1 MNPVESTTPEP
12 TAAVP
17 AVADLSPQAFG
28 RQVFLGALAADAIA
42 MPVHWYYN
50 QSAIE
55 RDFGLIDCYH
65 APKPQH
71 PDSILWRSEYRP
83 LNERGD
89 ILREQAEYWGRRGV
103 HYHQFL
109 KAGENTL
116 NAQLAV
122 ELFEQVRRAGHY
134 DPERWLDTY
143 IEFMLTPGRHRDTYA
158 EEYHRHFFTNYASGR
173 KPINCGVRDIHIGG
187 LVQVPALVA
196 ALGPRHPELRE
207 IVQTHVALTHKDAD
221 VLAAADVVVR
231 ILAAVSRGADLRE
244 TILEE
249 APAWISAAKLKKWE
263 AAPDRIVIGG
273 ILSSACYIPDAFP
286 AALFLAYRHA
296 GRPADGIC
304 SNAQCGGDSCHRG
317 SVVGSLLGATAP
329 LPERLF
335 TGLANASR
343 VTGD

>member
-1 MNPVESTTPEP
+1 
-12 TAAVP
+12 
-17 AVADLSPQAFG
+17 
-28 RQVFLGALAADAIA
+28 
-42 MPVHWYYN
+42 
-50 QSAIE
+50 
-55 RDFGLIDCYH
+55 
-65 APKPQH
+65 
-71 PDSILWRSEYRP
+71 
-83 LNERGD
+83 
-89 ILREQAEYWGRRGV
+89 
-103 HYHQFL
+103 
-109 KAGENTL
+109 
-116 NAQLAV
+116 
-122 ELFEQVRRAGHY
+122 
-134 DPERWLDTY
+134 
-143 IEFMLTPGRHRDTYA
+143 
-158 EEYHRHFFTNYASGR
+158 
-173 KPINCGVRDIHIGG
+173 
-187 LVQVPALVA
+187 
-196 ALGPRHPELRE
+196 
-207 IVQTHVALTHKDAD
+207 

-244 TILEE
+244 TILDE